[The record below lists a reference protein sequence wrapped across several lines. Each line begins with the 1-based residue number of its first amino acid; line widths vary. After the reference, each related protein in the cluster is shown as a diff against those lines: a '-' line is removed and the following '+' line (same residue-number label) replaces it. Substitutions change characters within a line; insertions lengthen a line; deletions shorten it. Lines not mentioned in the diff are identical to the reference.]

1 MSRKIK
7 NLPPSAGYDLYANF
21 YDKKLAFLDSFEQF
35 QLLPNLGN
43 IIGKKILDV
52 GAGTGRLS
60 IRLAEKGAAVTAM
73 DVSEE
78 MLGVLN
84 TKIKVKD
91 EIPVPFAT
99 GKLELA
105 GMTIA
110 VADAENL
117 PFPDNSFDIVI
128 AAFLIV
134 HLKNP
139 KIFFNEA
146 YRVLKPNGLL
156 AITNINQKT
165 PPELKTEKGKIIIE
179 SYYHRPEKIVSDLE
193 SLAFSIQK
201 NILIKDKDVWI
212 NQIIIAEK

>member
-84 TKIKVKD
+84 TKIKVKN

-134 HLKNP
+134 HLKN
-139 KIFFNEA
+139 
-146 YRVLKPNGLL
+146 
-156 AITNINQKT
+156 
-165 PPELKTEKGKIIIE
+165 GKIIIE